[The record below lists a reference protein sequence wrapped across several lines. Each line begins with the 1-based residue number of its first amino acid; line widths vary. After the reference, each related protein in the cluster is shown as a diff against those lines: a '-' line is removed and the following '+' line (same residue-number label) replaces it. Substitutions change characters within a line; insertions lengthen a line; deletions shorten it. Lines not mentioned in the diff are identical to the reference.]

1 MSTRAAIAAVCLAAA
16 VAASWPGAAEQW
28 QKQATLDVPR
38 NAAGEP
44 AWLAPAP
51 RTPAGTPD
59 LSGLWRGGGGNLVGR
74 GSPFQSPFSRPAP
87 DVWMAAGMWVGV
99 SLPLTDYGE
108 ALMKARQA
116 ADGRDN
122 PRSHCRP
129 MGFMQLHMLASPA
142 RYLQTA
148 RELVILYESNGERR
162 EIFMDGRSLPDNSP
176 QPWWNGYSVGRW
188 EGDTLVVES
197 THFRDGGW
205 LDMAGTPM
213 TDAAKVTERF
223 RRPAYGLME
232 IDITIDD
239 TKAFLRPIT
248 VRWNQSL
255 MVDQDQIESVCLE
268 NNHFPRDGRVPR
280 F

>member
-1 MSTRAAIAAVCLAAA
+1 MARAAIRVVCVAAA
-16 VAASWPGAAEQW
+16 LMMSPPTRAEQW
-28 QKQATLDVPR
+28 PTHPTPDVPR
-38 NAAGEP
+38 TADGAP
-44 AWLAPAP
+44 DWYAPAP
-51 RTPAGTPD
+51 KTANGKPD
-59 LSGLWRGGGGNLVGR
+59 LSGIWRGGGGNLVDRTG
-74 GSPFQSPFSRPAP
+74 PFRSPFSRPAP
-87 DVWMAAGMWVGV
+87 DVWMATSMWVGV

-108 ALMKARQA
+108 ALMTSRQA
-116 ADGRDN
+116 ADSRDN

-129 MGFMQLHMLASPA
+129 MGFMQLHTVASPA
-142 RYLQTA
+142 KYLQTA
-148 RELVILYESNGERR
+148 RELVILYEGNGERR
-162 EIFMDGRSLPDNSP
+162 EIFMDGRSLPDNAP

-188 EGDTLVVES
+188 DGDTLVVES

-205 LDMAGTPM
+205 LDMAGTPL

-239 TKAFLRPIT
+239 KKAFLRPIT

-255 MVDQDQIESVCLE
+255 MIDQDLIESVCLE

>member
-1 MSTRAAIAAVCLAAA
+1 MSTRSAIGVVYVATAVML
-16 VAASWPGAAEQW
+16 SWPTAAEQW
-28 QKQATLDVPR
+28 PRYPTLDIPR
-38 NAAGEP
+38 TADGEP
-44 AWLAPAP
+44 DWFAAAP
-51 RTPAGTPD
+51 RASDGRPD
-59 LSGLWRGGGGNLVGR
+59 LSGMWRGGGGNLVGR
-74 GSPFQSPFSRPAP
+74 GAPFRSPFSAPKP
-87 DVWMAAGMWVGV
+87 DVWMATGMYVGV
-99 SLPLTDYGE
+99 GLPLTDYGDT
-108 ALMKARQA
+108 LLKARQA

-142 RYLQTA
+142 KYLQTP

-162 EIFMDGRSLPDNSP
+162 EIFTDGRSLPDDSP

-205 LDMAGTPM
+205 LDMAGTPL
-213 TDAAKVTERF
+213 TDAARVTERF

-239 TKAFLRPIT
+239 RKAFLRPIT

-255 MVDQDQIESVCLE
+255 LIDQELIESVCLE

>member
-1 MSTRAAIAAVCLAAA
+1 MWT
-16 VAASWPGAAEQW
+16 
-28 QKQATLDVPR
+28 AT
-38 NAAGEP
+38 
-44 AWLAPAP
+44 
-51 RTPAGTPD
+51 
-59 LSGLWRGGGGNLVGR
+59 S
-74 GSPFQSPFSRPAP
+74 
-87 DVWMAAGMWVGV
+87 MWVGV
-99 SLPLTDYGE
+99 GLPLSDYGE
-108 ALMKARQA
+108 TLLKARQA

-129 MGFMQLHMLASPA
+129 MGFMQLHMLGSPA
-142 RYLQTA
+142 KYFQTP
-148 RELVILYESNGERR
+148 RELVILYEANSERR
-162 EIFMDGRSLPDNSP
+162 EIFTDGRPLPNDSP

-188 EGDTLVVES
+188 DGDTLVVET

-205 LDMAGTPM
+205 LDMAGTPL
-213 TDAAKVTERF
+213 TDAARVTERF

-239 TKAFLRPIT
+239 AKAFRRPFT

-255 MVDQDQIESVCLE
+255 MVDQDLIESVCLE